1 MNSVVV
7 VCVWAIMVEVVPS
20 PHSPYRFEVSDK
32 FICLTGLGCFDSIRV
47 QAILMNLGGIK
58 GSAAALWMKFLV
70 STSFLY
76 ISERLSKPV
85 NEVNFQT
92 GSTSEPLN
100 RC

>member
-20 PHSPYRFEVSDK
+20 PHSPYNHVDLKYRINSSASLVWDAS
-32 FICLTGLGCFDSIRV
+32 DSIRV

-76 ISERLSKPV
+76 ISERLSVKTC
-85 NEVNFQT
+85 Q
-92 GSTSEPLN
+92 
-100 RC
+100 